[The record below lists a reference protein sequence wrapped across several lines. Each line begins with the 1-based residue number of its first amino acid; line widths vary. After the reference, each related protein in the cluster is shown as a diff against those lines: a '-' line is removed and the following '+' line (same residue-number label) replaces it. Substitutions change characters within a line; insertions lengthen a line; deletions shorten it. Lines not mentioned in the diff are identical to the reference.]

1 MDEIL
6 SSLYIVFS
14 IFMYI
19 FSALQKIAEMLEAHI
34 YDDDSDG
41 ENLRASEIKSIVVML
56 PPADG
61 NVTDE
66 NFNEETDRN
75 INHNTSS
82 QLRAEAEVYYNKP
95 DGVILSNIEMP
106 KKKKARDWKCTDHFS
121 KTVPELVE
129 KNISH
134 DNKSVFIYMINFTCL
149 KIAKLLEYFWLLSK
163 LFLQN
168 FDNVFTLD
176 ISIDETIVL
185 YYGKQHIQGKP
196 IRFGYKL
203 WSACTPLS
211 YLIQF
216 ILYQRSKGWQLP
228 HQKTYRLGASVVL
241 ELLSFLLKN
250 QKYKLYF
257 NNFFSGMPLLYKLS
271 ELGHFGSVTIREN
284 QNEKCWLNSQKEV
297 KKKECG
303 ALCMATTSDMMI
315 VRWNDKNIVT
325 LASNAYAIQPLS
337 TITRIVSSSISIIRT
352 QVE

>member
-106 KKKKARDWKCTDHFS
+106 KKKKARDWKCTDHF
-121 KTVPELVE
+121 
-129 KNISH
+129 KNCSRISRKKH
-134 DNKSVFIYMINFTCL
+134 
-149 KIAKLLEYFWLLSK
+149 
-163 LFLQN
+163 
-168 FDNVFTLD
+168 
-176 ISIDETIVL
+176 
-185 YYGKQHIQGKP
+185 
-196 IRFGYKL
+196 
-203 WSACTPLS
+203 
-211 YLIQF
+211 
-216 ILYQRSKGWQLP
+216 
-228 HQKTYRLGASVVL
+228 
-241 ELLSFLLKN
+241 
-250 QKYKLYF
+250 
-257 NNFFSGMPLLYKLS
+257 FS
-271 ELGHFGSVTIREN
+271 
-284 QNEKCWLNSQKEV
+284 
-297 KKKECG
+297 
-303 ALCMATTSDMMI
+303 
-315 VRWNDKNIVT
+315 
-325 LASNAYAIQPLS
+325 
-337 TITRIVSSSISIIRT
+337 
-352 QVE
+352 